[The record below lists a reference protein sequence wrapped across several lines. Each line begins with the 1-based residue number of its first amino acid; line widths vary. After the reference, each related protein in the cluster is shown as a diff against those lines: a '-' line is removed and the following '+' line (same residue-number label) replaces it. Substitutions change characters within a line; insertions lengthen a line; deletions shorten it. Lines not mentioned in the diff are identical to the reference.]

1 MTDETKK
8 LFDAPWKV
16 RVCEK
21 GNPEFESILVAKKTG
36 WLVGRDMEYKTAKR
50 VARLP
55 ELYDALLHC
64 ICSSCNVCIY
74 DHCDSPVD
82 CEQLLSQE
90 CTYEDSKLCFEHE
103 ARKLLKK
110 VRDGE

>member
-1 MTDETKK
+1 MTDETKRI
-8 LFDAPWKV
+8 FDAPWKV

-55 ELYDALLHC
+55 ELYDKLMWAAVQKCPDAFLTLDECRLCTDKKCEYREIVELL
-64 ICSSCNVCIY
+64 
-74 DHCDSPVD
+74 
-82 CEQLLSQE
+82 
-90 CTYEDSKLCFEHE
+90 
-103 ARKLLKK
+103 RK
-110 VRDGE
+110 VRDGK

>member
-1 MTDETKK
+1 MTEKTKK

-21 GNPEFESILVAKKTG
+21 GNPEFESVLVAKKTG

-55 ELYDALLHC
+55 ELYDALREAAGGKC
-64 ICSSCNVCIY
+64 WSCAGENTETMLNHPC
-74 DHCDSPVD
+74 PKD
-82 CEQLLSQE
+82 CYVAKWRELL
-90 CTYEDSKLCFEHE
+90 
-103 ARKLLKK
+103 RK
-110 VRDGE
+110 VRDGK